1 MNEATLSA
9 THGPVEPG
17 PRERGRDLRIRDPR
31 PRRSR
36 MKRRDVRWL
45 IGISLFIHLLAL
57 ALFLLIGK
65 HAVAPPKEEP
75 SFGMV
80 FEPAKE
86 NVQGGKTPTKVT
98 STPRGEAAKEMQST
112 PKPAAPPPAQA
123 EKAPPEVNPFPP
135 EFMPPEPEPPPP
147 PQENAESRP
156 TSPPHP
162 RQHRQARAA
171 PNSNPFAHM
180 QEYSFAPPSRPS
192 RSAGL
197 RNSRSLDL
205 AEGPVISGGQLHDA
219 VTHVIGPSGPQDYMA
234 LLSEYIETHKYYPE
248 SAAASGEQGVAAVRV
263 TIERDGSVS
272 GLSLAES
279 SGSRTLDIA
288 WEAVFRDG
296 RLPAFTDD
304 MKQQRLTLTL
314 SLDYILTFRSR

>member
-1 MNEATLSA
+1 MQ
-9 THGPVEPG
+9 
-17 PRERGRDLRIRDPR
+17 
-31 PRRSR
+31 
-36 MKRRDVRWL
+36 RRDVRWL
-45 IGISLFIHLLAL
+45 IGISLFLHLLAL
-57 ALFLLIGK
+57 ALFLLLGR
-65 HAVAPPKEEP
+65 HAVVVPPKEEP

-86 NVQGGKTPTKVT
+86 KVQGGKQPTKVT
-98 STPRGEAAKEMQST
+98 STPKGEPAKQMQAT
-112 PKPAAPPPAQA
+112 PKPASPPPPPA

-135 EFMPPEPEPPPP
+135 EFMEPQEPPPP
-147 PQENAESRP
+147 PQQDAEARP

-162 RQHRQARAA
+162 HPQQHRQARASQS
-171 PNSNPFAHM
+171 NNPFAHM

-219 VTHVIGPSGPQDYMA
+219 VTHVIGPSGPEDYMA
-234 LLSEYIETHKYYPE
+234 MLSEYIETHKYYPE
-248 SAAASGEQGVAAVRV
+248 SAAAAGEQGVAAVRV

-296 RLPAFTDD
+296 KLPAFTDD
-304 MKQQRLTLTL
+304 MKEQRLTLTL